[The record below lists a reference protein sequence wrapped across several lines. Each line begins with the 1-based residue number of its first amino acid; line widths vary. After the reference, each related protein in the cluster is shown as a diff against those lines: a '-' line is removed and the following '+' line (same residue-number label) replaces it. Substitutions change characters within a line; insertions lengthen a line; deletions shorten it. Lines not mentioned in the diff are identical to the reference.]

1 MVIILVFEEMKKMKK
16 IKWNK
21 KIVKR
26 IAIITAIIFVGLP
39 LIYLGSVFGF
49 SKIQLN
55 SDFVNKKSKNQT
67 IQIYL
72 KNNGVHTDFI
82 FSVKSKYKDWS
93 NEFAIEKTI
102 AKDLKS
108 KYLQVGWGDK
118 GFYFNVSDWDN
129 LTAKD
134 VFTAAFALNES
145 ALHVTFLK
153 NVNTSKKKDRECV
166 RLFITPKQ
174 YKELIKYVEETIE
187 RDSKNKSIHIDKI
200 SSYGPRDSFYEANGR
215 YSLFHSCNTWVN
227 VGLKESDL
235 PATFWTVMS
244 GPILECY

>member
-1 MVIILVFEEMKKMKK
+1 MLLVVEEMKN
-16 IKWNK
+16 IKLNK

-26 IAIITAIIFVGLP
+26 IAIVIVLIFVGLP
-39 LIYLGSVFGF
+39 LIYLGAVFGF

-55 SDFVNKKSKNQT
+55 SDYVNKKSKNQP
-67 IQIYL
+67 IEIYL

-82 FSVKSKYKDWS
+82 FPVKSKYKDWC
-93 NEFAIEKTI
+93 NEFAIENTI
-102 AKDLKS
+102 AKDQGS
-108 KYLQVGWGDK
+108 NYIQVGWGDK
-118 GFYFNVSDWDN
+118 GFYFNVSDWDS
-129 LTAKD
+129 LTFKD
-134 VFTAAFALNES
+134 VYTAAFALNES
-145 ALHVTFLK
+145 ALHVTFLR
-153 NVNTSKKKDRECV
+153 NINTSKKKDRECV
-166 RLFITPKQ
+166 RLFITPNQ

-227 VGLKESDL
+227 VGLKKADL